1 MKKIQIGLMVFA
13 AVIVS
18 ISFSAPAFAEQVGL
32 SLGAEQSIGVRQ
44 DTVRASATSSVKVKA
59 TTTGNQN
66 DNDDSDSATSND
78 ENKNDDQESG
88 NSESHRS
95 VVASFVQNLLKVAD
109 RESGIGA
116 EVRVIAKEQNDS
128 STTTVEAMSK
138 IEKRSSLK
146 TLLLGSDYKNL
157 GVIRSELAKTS
168 NQIERLKALIAKVT
182 NVSDRVALEA
192 EVKVLE
198 ESQLKTEAFV
208 EAHENT
214 FSFFGWFVKLF
225 NK

>member
-1 MKKIQIGLMVFA
+1 MEKIKIGLLVFA

-18 ISFSAPAFAEQVGL
+18 VSVSAPAFAL
-32 SLGAEQSIGVRQ
+32 SLGAEQSISVRQ
-44 DTVRASATSSVKVKA
+44 DTVVHASATSSVKVKA
-59 TTTGNQN
+59 TTTDDRDDDDN
-66 DNDDSDSATSND
+66 DNDSATSTD
-78 ENKNDDQESG
+78 KNKDDDRGSE

-109 RESGIGA
+109 RERGIGA

-128 STTTVEAMSK
+128 STTTVVAMSK

-146 TLLLGSDYKNL
+146 TLLIGSDYKNL

-182 NVSDRVALEA
+182 NVADRVALEA
-192 EVKVLE
+192 EVKVLAD
-198 ESQLKTEAFV
+198 SQLKVETFV
-208 EAHENT
+208 KTHENT
-214 FSFFGWFVKLF
+214 FSFLGWFVKLF
-225 NK
+225 SK